1 MPKIEVV
8 KVDFD
13 SDLSIRKRPEPH
25 PVPGKYP
32 NGADRLWN
40 DYKLTTNPTQN
51 DLSRSQR
58 KFYVNLRKFYVNYYV
73 NLRKLY
79 VNLRKFF

>member
-13 SDLSIRKRPEPH
+13 SDLSIRNSPEPH

-58 KFYVNLRKFYVNYYV
+58 KFYVNYYV

-79 VNLRKFF
+79 VNFFDAPKIT